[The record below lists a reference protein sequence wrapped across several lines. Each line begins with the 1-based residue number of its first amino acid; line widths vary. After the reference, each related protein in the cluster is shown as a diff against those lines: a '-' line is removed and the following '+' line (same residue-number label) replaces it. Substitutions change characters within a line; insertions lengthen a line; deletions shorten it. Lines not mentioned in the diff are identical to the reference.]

1 MVGRLDWVWFWFCS
15 ILFTDSH
22 VIKCFSSTVLQY
34 CVLLQWCT
42 KVQAVLT
49 GRLTVSGF
57 DLAWFSSL
65 SSKRFCCFG
74 FHGAI
79 YIKTLFCY
87 VPYLFVSWAW
97 KDCQWPGWLLQYHDT
112 ACWVIWP
119 QNDLQCGDCYTWPVI
134 SGLLH
139 LVQWG
144 GAWACCG
151 PPSPLL
157 IVPNVT
163 AQQLVYQLH
172 IIWCSTIF
180 TCASKALIH
189 LIEIKIQN

>member
-1 MVGRLDWVWFWFCS
+1 VYYYNGAQRYKQFLQVGWLYQALILLGLALCLPSASVDLVFMVLY
-15 ILFTDSH
+15 ILKHFFVT
-22 VIKCFSSTVLQY
+22 F
-34 CVLLQWCT
+34 
-42 KVQAVLT
+42 LT
-49 GRLTVSGF
+49 F
-57 DLAWFSSL
+57 
-65 SSKRFCCFG
+65 
-74 FHGAI
+74 
-79 YIKTLFCY
+79 
-87 VPYLFVSWAW
+87 SWAEPGRIGP
-97 KDCQWPGWLLQYHDT
+97 WPGWLLQYHDT

-119 QNDLQCGDCYTWPVI
+119 QSDLQCGDCYTWPVI